1 MPGNKKVKV
10 NHYAEFLDTLEG
22 TYFIKYNFIKYVQLY
37 SRKYAN
43 SAFTSKSEVK
53 LGNINKRSSL

>member
-10 NHYAEFLDTLEG
+10 NQYAGFLDTHEG
-22 TYFIKYNFIKYVQLY
+22 PYFLKYNFIKYVQLY

-43 SAFTSKSEVK
+43 SAFS
-53 LGNINKRSSL
+53 

>member
-43 SAFTSKSEVK
+43 SAFS
-53 LGNINKRSSL
+53 